1 MSIKWVDENTFIDEW
16 GVKRS
21 KADDVYYY
29 EQREFPLSG
38 DISKNDILKYK
49 NWPDPIDP
57 DIIKNLKK
65 EVKAIRDKAD
75 LAIILYVP
83 SVFIHKSQ
91 YLRDFEDWYIDCASN
106 VELINLLF
114 DAILGVN
121 LETNKNILKEVGD
134 DVDIVMVA
142 DDLGTQQ
149 GLQISPDF
157 FRKSI
162 KPRFKKIF

>member
-49 NWPDPIDP
+49 NWPDPNDP

-83 SVFIHKSQ
+83 SVFIHKS
-91 YLRDFEDWYIDCASN
+91 
-106 VELINLLF
+106 
-114 DAILGVN
+114 
-121 LETNKNILKEVGD
+121 
-134 DVDIVMVA
+134 
-142 DDLGTQQ
+142 
-149 GLQISPDF
+149 
-157 FRKSI
+157 
-162 KPRFKKIF
+162 